1 MKKWGVV
8 PFPELLLLFSH
19 ESLLSIQR
27 YQQYPQCPVW
37 FFIPEIQNLGRCDK
51 HIKQNECFE
60 IYRIPPRAKGKD
72 GKTEAQSV
80 YLFRKKDQRGH
91 WVWWMST
98 IGKNGLMSRTHI
110 LSVFLGYFGVQYL
123 LHAAT
128 TARLFCQWNVES
140 HSSVGRIHASLAVN
154 YRRLKIVFDYL
165 SNVWPIWKRK
175 SATIPDLVSTLKN
188 RMNVW
193 IRPVDHGEPDPFEM
207 LRDRFKSKIRQTA
220 KRSTRH
226 ALQHGG
232 VTGGRS
238 HVRRAT
244 NNPVQVTSNPAK
256 VVKNVKINVTGGEH
270 EGGRSTRQHLRI

>member
-8 PFPELLLLFSH
+8 SFPELLLLSSH

-60 IYRIPPRAKGKD
+60 IYRIPPRAKGMD

-154 YRRLKIVFDYL
+154 YRRLRL
-165 SNVWPIWKRK
+165 SLTTCP
-175 SATIPDLVSTLKN
+175 
-188 RMNVW
+188 MF
-193 IRPVDHGEPDPFEM
+193 GQFE
-207 LRDRFKSKIRQTA
+207 S
-220 KRSTRH
+220 
-226 ALQHGG
+226 G
-232 VTGGRS
+232 
-238 HVRRAT
+238 
-244 NNPVQVTSNPAK
+244 K
-256 VVKNVKINVTGGEH
+256 V
-270 EGGRSTRQHLRI
+270 L